1 MYSKIPMPQFKWND
15 DDMKYML
22 VFFPWIGAVI
32 GLLLILW
39 RYIYSHFGVA
49 DICYVCIGTLIP
61 IAVTGGFHIDGFMDT
76 MDAFHSYKPREEK
89 LAILKDSHIGAFAV
103 IMLASYGLLFMGAF
117 SQIMNDKAFIVFCA
131 GFFIARCLSGIAV
144 VSFKS
149 AKSDGLLFMFAD
161 TAHRTIVRAALYIQ
175 LALCMAVLFI
185 VSLPY
190 AVAMIIAAAFCFWYY
205 YVKTK
210 RSLAASQAIRQ
221 GILCVYVSALWQWH
235 WVVSLLLFSIF
246 VLNIGMVRIRILIK
260 VVL

>member
-1 MYSKIPMPQFKWND
+1 MKLIRSCIVSFSMYSKIPMPQFKWND

-32 GLLLILW
+32 GLLFMLW

-49 DICYVCIGTLIP
+49 DICYVCIGVLIP

-103 IMLASYGLLFMGAF
+103 IMLAAYGLLFMGAF
-117 SQIMNDKAFIVFCA
+117 SQIMDDKVFIVFCA

-190 AVAMIIAAAFCFWYY
+190 AVAMIIAAALSFWYY

-210 RSLAASQAIRQ
+210 KELG
-221 GILCVYVSALWQWH
+221 GITGDTAGYFVCICECAMAVALGGVS
-235 WVVSLLLFSIF
+235 FI
-246 VLNIGMVRIRILIK
+246 I
-260 VVL
+260 

>member
-1 MYSKIPMPQFKWND
+1 MKLIRSCIVSFSMYSKIPMPQFKWND

-32 GLLLILW
+32 GLLLMLW

-49 DICYVCIGTLIP
+49 DICCVCIGALIP
-61 IAVTGGFHIDGFMDT
+61 IAVTGGFHIDGF
-76 MDAFHSYKPREEK
+76 
-89 LAILKDSHIGAFAV
+89 
-103 IMLASYGLLFMGAF
+103 
-117 SQIMNDKAFIVFCA
+117 
-131 GFFIARCLSGIAV
+131 RCLSGIAV

-175 LALCMAVLFI
+175 LALCIVVLLI

-190 AVAMIIAAAFCFWYY
+190 AVAMIIAAALSFWYY

-210 RSLAASQAIRQ
+210 KELG
-221 GILCVYVSALWQWH
+221 GITGDTAGYFVCICECAMAVALGGVS
-235 WVVSLLLFSIF
+235 FI
-246 VLNIGMVRIRILIK
+246 I
-260 VVL
+260 

>member
-32 GLLLILW
+32 GLLLMLW

-49 DICYVCIGTLIP
+49 DICYVCIGALIP

-103 IMLASYGLLFMGAF
+103 IMLAAYGLLFMGAF
-117 SQIMNDKAFIVFCA
+117 SQIMDDKAFIVLCRL
-131 GFFIARCLSGIAV
+131 FISRCLSGIAV

-149 AKSDGLLFMFAD
+149 AKAMDCYYVAD

-175 LALCMAVLFI
+175 LALCIAVYY

-190 AVAMIIAAAFCFWYY
+190 AVAMIIAAALSF
-205 YVKTK
+205 
-210 RSLAASQAIRQ
+210 
-221 GILCVYVSALWQWH
+221 GI
-235 WVVSLLLFSIF
+235 I
-246 VLNIGMVRIRILIK
+246 M
-260 VVL
+260 

>member
-1 MYSKIPMPQFKWND
+1 MIK
-15 DDMKYML
+15 
-22 VFFPWIGAVI
+22 
-32 GLLLILW
+32 
-39 RYIYSHFGVA
+39 H
-49 DICYVCIGTLIP
+49 
-61 IAVTGGFHIDGFMDT
+61 
-76 MDAFHSYKPREEK
+76 
-89 LAILKDSHIGAFAV
+89 
-103 IMLASYGLLFMGAF
+103 LLFF
-117 SQIMNDKAFIVFCA
+117 VA
-131 GFFIARCLSGIAV
+131 GFFISRCLSGIAV

-175 LALCMAVLFI
+175 LALCIAVLLI

-190 AVAMIIAAAFCFWYY
+190 AVVMIIAAALSFWYY
-205 YVKTK
+205 YVEKQK

-221 GILCVYVSALWQWH
+221 GILCVYVSAPWQWL

>member
-1 MYSKIPMPQFKWND
+1 
-15 DDMKYML
+15 
-22 VFFPWIGAVI
+22 
-32 GLLLILW
+32 
-39 RYIYSHFGVA
+39 
-49 DICYVCIGTLIP
+49 
-61 IAVTGGFHIDGFMDT
+61 MDT

-103 IMLASYGLLFMGAF
+103 IMLAAYGLLFMGAF
-117 SQIMNDKAFIVFCA
+117 SQIMDDKAFIVFCA

-190 AVAMIIAAAFCFWYY
+190 AVAIIIAATLSFWYY

-210 RSLAASQAIRQ
+210 KELG
-221 GILCVYVSALWQWH
+221 GITGDTAGYFVCICECAMAVALGGVS
-235 WVVSLLLFSIF
+235 FI
-246 VLNIGMVRIRILIK
+246 I
-260 VVL
+260 

>member
-32 GLLLILW
+32 GLLLMLW
-39 RYIYSHFGVA
+39 KYIYSHFGVA
-49 DICYVCIGTLIP
+49 DICYVCIGALIP

-103 IMLASYGLLFMGAF
+103 IMLAAYGLLFMGAF

-131 GFFIARCLSGIAV
+131 GFFISRCLSGIAV

-175 LALCMAVLFI
+175 LALCMAVLLI

-190 AVAMIIAAAFCFWYY
+190 AVAMIIVAALSFWYY

-210 RSLAASQAIRQ
+210 KELG
-221 GILCVYVSALWQWH
+221 GITGDTAGYFVCICECAMTVALGGVS
-235 WVVSLLLFSIF
+235 FI
-246 VLNIGMVRIRILIK
+246 I
-260 VVL
+260 